1 MDMAFEG
8 SKKQI
13 VVDLN
18 INCWLKPKL
27 TAKSH
32 FCEVE
37 DTNILQ
43 MAQVI
48 EVFHLNC
55 FGASNPKFTLKHH
68 LMLGDSR
75 Y

>member
-1 MDMAFEG
+1 M
-8 SKKQI
+8 
-13 VVDLN
+13 VDLN
-18 INCWLKPKL
+18 INCWLEPKL
-27 TAKSH
+27 TANSH

-43 MAQVI
+43 MAQAI

-55 FGASNPKFTLKHH
+55 FGALNPKYPLKHH
-68 LMLGDSR
+68 LMLGESSR